1 MLRIAMADFAELSKR
16 MIEVAIFAALI
27 YFGLRFLRRTR
38 GSNVLRGLAYL
49 GVAGVAS
56 FLFLIQF
63 MGLDRL
69 KQLFEMIVQSVVI
82 ALIVVFHPEMRRAI
96 VHIGESKVFARLFRK
111 ETKIIQRV
119 SRAVESM
126 SKVKMGAL
134 IAIERDASLQSIAD
148 SGTHLD
154 AELSPLLLESLFYPK
169 STLHDGAVILRD
181 NRVVAAACLLP
192 LSQNPEVDKR
202 LGTRHR
208 AALGLSEETDAL
220 AVVVSEETGTIST
233 ALAGKLSYAIT
244 KETLEKQLEDVLN
257 TQKRR
262 ERAAQRRPIVTT
274 LGQMVTADPWRKL
287 SAVGLAIL
295 LWLAM
300 DQRITASHTV
310 AMKLDVIGIGQQLPQ
325 LAGIDELFVN
335 IPTDTVTHTGFV
347 DLSTGEPI
355 DAVKLTFEGPKTSI
369 ENLYG
374 DSLKLSV
381 KLPQVEW
388 DKVDRAG
395 FTATDIQPSHRAL
408 VDGKIAIVMD
418 PPRVSIQVVRVKVT
432 TLQLG
437 ADQIELMF
445 NGDERLRARLR
456 DDTFEFT
463 PKTVELF
470 GPARAHEEL
479 AARKGER
486 PMRAQ
491 LAAPSSARQIPAQ
504 ITLQPQFEELGLRL
518 RERCSLTVQLRPE
531 MQGYSFD
538 LPVLV
543 DDLALPP
550 ELRNQYRPDTPTKA
564 VRIKAG
570 GALLSKLVGF
580 EPGPRAEWARANL
593 RLLVWIPPR
602 EDESS
607 YPEKILARARL
618 YLVDSVRDGDNA
630 ADFGLEEL
638 VTVELIRTP

>member
-1 MLRIAMADFAELSKR
+1 MADFAELSKR
-16 MIEVAIFAALI
+16 VVEVAIFAALI

-38 GSNVLRGLAYL
+38 GSNVLRGLLYL

-69 KQLFEMIVQSVVI
+69 NQLFEMIVQSVVI
-82 ALIVVFHPEMRRAI
+82 AVIVVFHPEIRRAI

-111 ETKIIQRV
+111 ESKIVQRV

-134 IAIERDASLQSIAD
+134 VAIERDASLQAIAD
-148 SGTHLD
+148 TGTHLD

-169 STLHDGAVILRD
+169 STLHDGAVIVRD
-181 NRVVAAACLLP
+181 NRVVAAACYLP
-192 LSQNPEVDKR
+192 LSQNPDVDKR

-220 AVVVSEETGTIST
+220 LVVVSEETGTIST
-233 ALAGKLSYAIT
+233 ALAGKLSYALT
-244 KETLEKQLEDVLN
+244 KEQLEKQLEDVLN

-262 ERAAQRRPIVTT
+262 ERVAQRRPTATSFGQIVIS
-274 LGQMVTADPWRKL
+274 DPWRKL
-287 SAVGLAIL
+287 FAIGLAVL

-300 DQRITASHTV
+300 DRRITSTHTV
-310 AMKLDVIGIGQQLPQ
+310 TMRLDVIGIGQQLPQ
-325 LAGIDELFVN
+325 MSPVDELFVN
-335 IPTDTVTHTGFV
+335 IPTDTVTPTGFV

-355 DAVKLTFEGPKTSI
+355 PEVKLTFRGPKTSI

-388 DKVDRAG
+388 DKVDTAG
-395 FTATDIQPSHRAL
+395 FTAADIQPSHRAL
-408 VDGKIAIVMD
+408 VDGKIALVMD

-437 ADQIELMF
+437 ADQIELLF

-456 DDTFEFT
+456 EDTFEFT

-486 PMRAQ
+486 PLRAQ

-504 ITLQPQFEELGLRL
+504 ITLQPQFEELGLRM

-531 MQGYSFD
+531 MQGYTFE

-543 DDLALPP
+543 DDMSLPP
-550 ELRNQYRPDTPTKA
+550 ELRNQYRPDTATKT

-580 EPGPRAEWARANL
+580 EPGPRAEWARDNL

-602 EDESS
+602 EDDTS
-607 YPEKILARARL
+607 YPDKIPARARL
-618 YLVDSVRDGDNA
+618 YLVDSVRDTDNA
-630 ADFGLEEL
+630 TDYGLEEL
-638 VTVELIRTP
+638 VTVDLIRQP